1 MYIGTIARRYATA
14 LADFAAAN
22 GEERAVYDD
31 ALRLIAVHDEDM
43 SVRAALLSPVLP
55 VTAKRTLLRQALD
68 GEVCRPSDR
77 VIELVLHHRREKYLC
92 LMLHSYV
99 GLYKRRH
106 GIVDAVL
113 ATAAPVSD
121 ETAGRIVSMTQMR
134 THSRDVELHRTVD
147 PSLIG
152 GFVFRMDALLID
164 ASLARQLENVRRAW
178 GDNRNR
184 IV

>member
-1 MYIGTIARRYATA
+1 
-14 LADFAAAN
+14 
-22 GEERAVYDD
+22 
-31 ALRLIAVHDEDM
+31 
-43 SVRAALLSPVLP
+43 
-55 VTAKRTLLRQALD
+55 
-68 GEVCRPSDR
+68 
-77 VIELVLHHRREKYLC
+77 
-92 LMLHSYV
+92 MLHSYV